1 MSDFP
6 GPLEDTIH
14 EALQRCGDF
23 SAWKSLVRVGGGCI
37 SQAARLD
44 TADNVYFIKWNSHPY
59 PKMFQVESD
68 SLIYLAGTHS
78 VNVPKVYAWG
88 EKEGS
93 SPAYILMEW
102 VGGAVGERHE
112 RHQRLLGEQLA
123 ALHRCSSEAYGNR
136 FGLWFDNFIGSNPQL
151 NTWSGSW
158 VDFFRDC
165 RLKPQFDLAVRQG
178 RMPGK
183 RRRML
188 ENAMDHLDL
197 FLGGRDIR
205 PSLLHGD
212 LWGGNFILGANGQ
225 PFLIDPAIY
234 FGDREADLAF
244 TELFGGFW
252 GDFYD
257 AYQAAWPLDPQYAE
271 RKSIYNLYHLL
282 NHLNLFGES
291 YGGSVD
297 AILSHYFDNPK

>member
-6 GPLEDTIH
+6 VPLEDRIR

-37 SQAARLD
+37 SQSARLD
-44 TADNVYFIKWNSHPY
+44 TEEAVYFVKWNPRPF
-59 PKMFQVESD
+59 PKMFQIEAES
-68 SLIYLAGTHS
+68 LAYLASTHS

-88 EKEGS
+88 EKEGAL
-93 SPAYILMEW
+93 PGFLLVEW
-102 VGGAVGERHE
+102 VGGAAGGGVGH
-112 RHQRLLGEQLA
+112 HHRLLGEQLA
-123 ALHRCSSEAYGNR
+123 VLHRCTSEKYGNR
-136 FGLWFDNFIGSNPQL
+136 FGLWYDNYIGSNPQL

-183 RRRML
+183 RKRLL
-188 ENAMDHLDL
+188 EKGMDHLDQ
-197 FLGGRDIR
+197 FLGGRDIQ

-212 LWGGNFILGANGQ
+212 LWGGNFIVGINDQ
-225 PFLIDPAIY
+225 PYLIDPAIF

-244 TELFGGFW
+244 TELFGGFSR
-252 GDFYD
+252 DFYD
-257 AYQAAWPLDPQYAE
+257 AYQTAWPLDPQYAE

-291 YGGSVD
+291 YGSSVD
-297 AILSHYFDNPK
+297 AILSHFFGN